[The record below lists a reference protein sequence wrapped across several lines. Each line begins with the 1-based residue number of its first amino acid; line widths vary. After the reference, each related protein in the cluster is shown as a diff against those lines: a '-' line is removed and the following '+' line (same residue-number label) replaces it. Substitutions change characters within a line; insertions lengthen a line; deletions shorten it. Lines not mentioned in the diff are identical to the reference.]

1 MVIADPGRR
10 RVLGGAYA
18 EEMDR
23 PAAREYDSLRPRY
36 PGTAV
41 EEVLGAANVGRAP
54 LRIADLGAGTGIL
67 TRQLLDVGADRVGQV
82 HAVEPSHVMTQ
93 VLAETLDDGDQ
104 TSGGQTSD
112 GEGAGAAGSR
122 LQIHLTTAEDT
133 GLPEDGVDVV
143 VVAQAWH
150 WFEVA
155 AVQREAH
162 RILAAGGAMA
172 ILSNHLDT
180 ADPWVHR
187 LTRIMRAGDVHR
199 PGWVPPMNP
208 RLFAE
213 PRTEEFT
220 WSRRLTAD
228 QVRGLATTM
237 SSWLSA
243 GEKERAR
250 RRANLD
256 WYLQEHSG
264 LAGGD
269 LVELPYLTVL
279 HTAAR
284 R

>member
-1 MVIADPGRR
+1 M
-10 RVLGGAYA
+10 
-18 EEMDR
+18 
-23 PAAREYDSLRPRY
+23 
-36 PGTAV
+36 
-41 EEVLGAANVGRAP
+41 
-54 LRIADLGAGTGIL
+54 
-67 TRQLLDVGADRVGQV
+67 
-82 HAVEPSHVMTQ
+82 
-93 VLAETLDDGDQ
+93 
-104 TSGGQTSD
+104 
-112 GEGAGAAGSR
+112 
-122 LQIHLTTAEDT
+122 
-133 GLPEDGVDVV
+133 
-143 VVAQAWH
+143 VAQAWH

-162 RILAAGGAMA
+162 RILAVGGAMA

-180 ADPWVHR
+180 SDPWVHR

-269 LVELPYLTVL
+269 VVELPYLTVL